1 MFKPFTDILKL
12 YNLSETPQSYQ
23 DISTK
28 LLSFCP
34 ESHSEFTHPN
44 PLWKNKSFFIKLP
57 FKLNEDINPTKAT
70 HPGMSPSDLLLAQ
83 QECSQLLAQGLIE
96 PTSSQWACQA
106 FYVEKHSEIVRGK
119 KRLVIDYQPLNMFL
133 QDDKFPLPRRQSMFT
148 FLKNA
153 QIFSKFDLKSG
164 FWQLGI
170 EPSERYKTAFC
181 IPNAHFQW
189 TVLPFGLKTAP
200 SIFQKSMVQIF
211 QPILH
216 HALIYIDDILLFSGS
231 HDEHHQLLT

>member
-12 YNLSETPQSYQ
+12 YNLSETPPSYQ
-23 DISTK
+23 DVSTK

-44 PLWKNKSFFIKLP
+44 PLWKNKSFFIELP
-57 FKLNEDINPTKAT
+57 FKFNEDINPTKAT

-83 QECSQLLAQGLIE
+83 KECSQLLAQGLIE

-106 FYVEKHSEIVRGK
+106 FYIEKHSEIVRGK

-164 FWQLGI
+164 FW
-170 EPSERYKTAFC
+170 
-181 IPNAHFQW
+181 
-189 TVLPFGLKTAP
+189 
-200 SIFQKSMVQIF
+200 
-211 QPILH
+211 
-216 HALIYIDDILLFSGS
+216 
-231 HDEHHQLLT
+231 